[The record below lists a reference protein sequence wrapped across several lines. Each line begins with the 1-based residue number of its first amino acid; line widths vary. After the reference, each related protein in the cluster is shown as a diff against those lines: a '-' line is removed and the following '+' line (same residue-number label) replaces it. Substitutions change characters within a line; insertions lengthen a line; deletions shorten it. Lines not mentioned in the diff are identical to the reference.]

1 MTEIN
6 IKIKLT
12 DDVKT
17 AIDNY
22 VFDLEETT
30 EEFIESR
37 VEDLIGK
44 IAKEAIIDAF
54 DNQVKSGK
62 VFSVTVESSGVD
74 NENG

>member
-37 VEDLIGK
+37 VEDLILK
-44 IAKEAIIDAF
+44 IAKVAIVDAF
-54 DNQVKSGK
+54 NNQVKSGK

>member
-6 IKIKLT
+6 VKIKLT

-22 VFDLEETT
+22 VFDLEETS

-37 VEDLIGK
+37 VEDLILK

-62 VFSVTVESSGVD
+62 VFGVTVESSGVD